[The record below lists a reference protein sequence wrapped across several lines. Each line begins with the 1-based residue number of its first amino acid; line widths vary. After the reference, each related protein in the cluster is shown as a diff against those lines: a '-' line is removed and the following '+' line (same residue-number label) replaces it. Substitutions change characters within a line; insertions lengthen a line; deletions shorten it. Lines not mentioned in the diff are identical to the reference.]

1 MTEGNSPYGAA
12 GNRRDHC
19 VGAEGTVDF
28 SGSARAEAA
37 QTGLIGW
44 TVEPDCPGQSRPISD
59 VCVTSGKLLNLS
71 VPLLPHLGSG
81 FWHPAHILQAF
92 GKEVR
97 SWKRKISEKRLVFCL
112 RDQQGTGT
120 QTHRQSLP
128 GTGGSA
134 VTRYLGSWVS
144 PGPHGTLWP
153 GQWGTLPFYCP
164 FRVFGEKGEQEMTT
178 SSFWLVPH
186 PTPHKILPHHLCLY
200 LSLTHT
206 HSLCHR
212 HMLTLAL
219 RSPLLAPWNLSL
231 LPGGR

>member
-19 VGAEGTVDF
+19 AGAEGTVDF

-37 QTGLIGW
+37 QTGLIGG

-97 SWKRKISEKRLVFCL
+97 SWKWKISEKRLVFCL

-120 QTHRQSLP
+120 RTHSTVTAGDWGQCCDTIPRKLGQPRTSRD
-128 GTGGSA
+128 A
-134 VTRYLGSWVS
+134 VARPVGNSSVL
-144 PGPHGTLWP
+144 
-153 GQWGTLPFYCP
+153 LPF
-164 FRVFGEKGEQEMTT
+164 
-178 SSFWLVPH
+178 
-186 PTPHKILPHHLCLY
+186 
-200 LSLTHT
+200 
-206 HSLCHR
+206 
-212 HMLTLAL
+212 
-219 RSPLLAPWNLSL
+219 
-231 LPGGR
+231 